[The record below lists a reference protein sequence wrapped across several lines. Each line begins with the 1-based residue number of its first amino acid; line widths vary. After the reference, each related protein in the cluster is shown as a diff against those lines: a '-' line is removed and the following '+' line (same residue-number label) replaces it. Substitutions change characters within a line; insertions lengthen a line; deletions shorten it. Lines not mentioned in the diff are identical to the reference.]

1 FLYRLFCNSLGGSLC
16 PLDAVIFLNFRRK
29 NCGGARNLLT
39 QKKGAVLIVFS
50 GWLSVVE
57 TTAYSVIGYFDITAS
72 SPDYI

>member
-1 FLYRLFCNSLGGSLC
+1 MPSSSLTS
-16 PLDAVIFLNFRRK
+16 AARIV
-29 NCGGARNLLT
+29 GGARKSIT

-57 TTAYSVIGYFDITAS
+57 TTAYSVIGYFDIAAS

>member
-1 FLYRLFCNSLGGSLC
+1 MPSSSLTSAARIAGGQE
-16 PLDAVIFLNFRRK
+16 
-29 NCGGARNLLT
+29 NLLT

-57 TTAYSVIGYFDITAS
+57 TTAYSVIGYFDIAAS